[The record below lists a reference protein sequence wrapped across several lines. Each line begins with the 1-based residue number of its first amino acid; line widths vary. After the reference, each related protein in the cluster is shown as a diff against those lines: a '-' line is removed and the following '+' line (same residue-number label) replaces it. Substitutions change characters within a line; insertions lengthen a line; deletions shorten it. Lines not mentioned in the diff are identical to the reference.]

1 MAKLANVVLSNTF
14 DTWRVR
20 TNDILDRL
28 NAFAIN
34 KSLLHANTVIANNVL
49 KASGNTVLG
58 AAGKKTIV
66 NATSVANG
74 YLTVTNRFDV
84 SGNTNLGAAGKKTI
98 INATSV
104 ANGYLTVAN
113 RFDVSGNTNLGAAG
127 KRTIITGLLSAN
139 GRATIGTNLAVSGN
153 TSIGDRLA
161 VSGNMTFSANITGG
175 GVSVS
180 TLDAFTID
188 GGTY

>member
-84 SGNTNLGAAGKKTI
+84 SGNTNLGAAGK
-98 INATSV
+98 
-104 ANGYLTVAN
+104 
-113 RFDVSGNTNLGAAG
+113 
-127 KRTIITGLLSAN
+127 RTIITGLLSAN
-139 GRATIGTNLAVSGN
+139 GRATIGTNLAISGN

-161 VSGNMTFSANITGG
+161 VSGNMTFFANITGG